1 MCRKKKEEIRKHEV
15 TFIGIC
21 TKGEDEVWKLEKE
34 PKRPLDVLWEA
45 AQRDNALEQLM
56 NAHDDE
62 GDQPLHIA
70 CEFGH
75 VDVVEW
81 ILSKTDLATDIN
93 ALSGNA
99 LSPLFLTCLKGY

>member
-1 MCRKKKEEIRKHEV
+1 
-15 TFIGIC
+15 
-21 TKGEDEVWKLEKE
+21 
-34 PKRPLDVLWEA
+34 
-45 AQRDNALEQLM
+45 M
-56 NAHDDE
+56 NAKDDE

-75 VDVVEW
+75 VDVVDW
-81 ILSKTDLATDIN
+81 ILSKADLAADVN